1 MGLQLNLSAT
11 VTLGKEESG
20 HWKEVAL
27 VEKLK
32 QEWMY
37 ALTAKKKKTPLY
49 RSGRSREV
57 DVSGGSGVT
66 NFY

>member
-37 ALTAKKKKTPLY
+37 ALTAKKKKRRCT
-49 RSGRSREV
+49 EV
-57 DVSGGSGVT
+57 AVLERWTLVEVRV
-66 NFY
+66 